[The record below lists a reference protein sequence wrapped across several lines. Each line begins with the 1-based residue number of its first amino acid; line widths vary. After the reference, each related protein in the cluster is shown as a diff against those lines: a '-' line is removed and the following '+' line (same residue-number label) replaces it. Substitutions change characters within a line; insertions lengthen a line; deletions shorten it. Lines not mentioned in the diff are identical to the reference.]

1 MFNLTLKGREIVLF
15 FLIVVINE
23 LIWIDS
29 NIGLD
34 MCAGGWREEVSKIE
48 ISLLNLLKESECC
61 VLVQIVL
68 CIFFFLF
75 QINNIQKYYSI
86 SFCVISIIIMFAPTS
101 INYVSLYSVVY
112 FFFLFKLIIFKSIIQ
127 LLFVLFP
134 LLLCLHQQV
143 LIMLV

>member
-1 MFNLTLKGREIVLF
+1 MLCLSPNS
-15 FLIVVINE
+15 VVY
-23 LIWIDS
+23 
-29 NIGLD
+29 
-34 MCAGGWREEVSKIE
+34 
-48 ISLLNLLKESECC
+48 
-61 VLVQIVL
+61 
-68 CIFFFLF
+68 FFFLF

-112 FFFLFKLIIFKSIIQ
+112 FFFLFKLIIFRSIIQ

>member
-48 ISLLNLLKESECC
+48 ISLLNLLKESECR

-86 SFCVISIIIMFAPTS
+86 SFCVISIIIMFAPS

-112 FFFLFKLIIFKSIIQ
+112 FFFLFKLIIFRSIIQ

>member
-1 MFNLTLKGREIVLF
+1 MFNLTLKGSEIILF

-34 MCAGGWREEVSKIE
+34 MCEGGWRVEVSKIE
-48 ISLLNLLKESECC
+48 ISLLNLLKESECR

-68 CIFFFLF
+68 CIFF
-75 QINNIQKYYSI
+75 
-86 SFCVISIIIMFAPTS
+86 SF
-101 INYVSLYSVVY
+101 
-112 FFFLFKLIIFKSIIQ
+112 FKLIIFKSIIQ
-127 LLFVLFP
+127 FLFVLFP

-143 LIMLV
+143 LIMLVYIVLCILFLFKLIIFRSIVQFLFILFPLLLCLHQQVLIMLV

>member
-1 MFNLTLKGREIVLF
+1 
-15 FLIVVINE
+15 
-23 LIWIDS
+23 
-29 NIGLD
+29 
-34 MCAGGWREEVSKIE
+34 
-48 ISLLNLLKESECC
+48 
-61 VLVQIVL
+61 
-68 CIFFFLF
+68 
-75 QINNIQKYYSI
+75 
-86 SFCVISIIIMFAPTS
+86 MFAPTS

>member
-1 MFNLTLKGREIVLF
+1 MFNLTLKGREIILF

-34 MCAGGWREEVSKIE
+34 MCEGGWREEVSKIE
-48 ISLLNLLKESECC
+48 ISLLNLLKESECR

-68 CIFFFLF
+68 CIFF
-75 QINNIQKYYSI
+75 
-86 SFCVISIIIMFAPTS
+86 SF
-101 INYVSLYSVVY
+101 
-112 FFFLFKLIIFKSIIQ
+112 FKLIIFKSIIQ
-127 LLFVLFP
+127 FLFVLFP

-143 LIMLV
+143 LIMLVYIVLCILFLFKLIIFRSIVQFLFILFPLLLCLHQQVLIMLV

>member
-1 MFNLTLKGREIVLF
+1 MRVNLEYKQLVKMFNPTLKMRETVLF

-68 CIFFFLF
+68 CIFF
-75 QINNIQKYYSI
+75 
-86 SFCVISIIIMFAPTS
+86 SF
-101 INYVSLYSVVY
+101 
-112 FFFLFKLIIFKSIIQ
+112 FKLIIFKSIIQ
-127 LLFVLFP
+127 FLFVLFP

-143 LIMLV
+143 LIMLVYIVLCIFFSSSN

>member
-1 MFNLTLKGREIVLF
+1 MFNPTLKRRETILF

-34 MCAGGWREEVSKIE
+34 MCEGGWREEVSKIE
-48 ISLLNLLKESECC
+48 ISILNLLKESECC

-112 FFFLFKLIIFKSIIQ
+112 FFFLFKLIIFRSIIQ